1 MFVYS
6 DVEDEQCRGY
16 GFCVTSVTWL
26 SWYASTYWSVSCRWC
41 WSDSQNI

>member
-26 SWYASTYWSVSCRWC
+26 SDGTLAPTDLYHADGVGL
-41 WSDSQNI
+41 IAKI